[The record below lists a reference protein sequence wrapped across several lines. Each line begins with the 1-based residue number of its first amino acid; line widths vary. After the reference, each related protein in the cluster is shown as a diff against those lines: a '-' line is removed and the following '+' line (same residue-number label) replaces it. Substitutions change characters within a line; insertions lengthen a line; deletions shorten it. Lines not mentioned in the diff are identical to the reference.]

1 MTWGEVK
8 LAALQRIFSNNGAAL
23 NRDDSNEEYLN
34 AMPAVANEALT
45 ILTGAG
51 IPLLRKLIV
60 EITPEVTEPE
70 KDGQTL
76 RIPVTSG
83 GVARIDMRET
93 AELYRAL
100 ASGEIYRETAREGYG
115 PADSWSVEGTDTLV
129 LPVGEA
135 AVYTVYYQAYVPV
148 ISASTPDDTDL
159 GVPREV
165 AELVPLYIGAEL
177 YREDDIQMST
187 QMLNEFENGLSRLQ
201 MAAASRPAGG
211 SGRVRNTTQWWN

>member
-8 LAALQRIFSNNGAAL
+8 LAALQRIFSNDGAAL
-23 NRDDSNEEYLN
+23 NKDDSNEEYLN

-45 ILTGAG
+45 ILTGVG
-51 IPLLRKLIV
+51 VPLLGRLNV
-60 EITPEVTEPE
+60 AVTPDVAEPE
-70 KDGQTL
+70 KDGDTL

-93 AELYRAL
+93 AERYRAL
-100 ASGEIYRETAREGYG
+100 VSGEIYRETEQEGYG
-115 PADSWSVEGTDTLV
+115 PAESWSVEGTDTLV

-135 AVYTVYYQAYVPV
+135 AVYTVYYQAYAPV
-148 ISASTPDDTDL
+148 ISASTPDGTDL

-187 QMLNEFENGLSRLQ
+187 QMLNEFEAGLSRLQ
-201 MAAASRPAGG
+201 TASAARPAGG
-211 SGRVRNTTQWWN
+211 SGSVKNTSGWWN

>member
-8 LAALQRIFSNNGAAL
+8 LAALQRIFSNDGAAL

-70 KDGQTL
+70 KDGQIL

-135 AVYTVYYQAYVPV
+135 AVYTVYYQAYVTV

>member
-8 LAALQRIFSNNGAAL
+8 LAALQRIFSNDGAAL

-159 GVPREV
+159 GVSREV
-165 AELVPLYIGAEL
+165 AELVPLYIGGEL

-211 SGRVRNTTQWWN
+211 SGRVRNTTNWW

>member
-8 LAALQRIFSNNGAAL
+8 LAALQRIFSNDGAAL

-60 EITPEVTEPE
+60 EITPKVSQPE
-70 KDGQTL
+70 KDGETL
-76 RIPVTSG
+76 RVPVTSG

>member
-8 LAALQRIFSNNGAAL
+8 LAALQRIFSNDGAAL

>member
-8 LAALQRIFSNNGAAL
+8 LAALQRIFSNDGAAL

-76 RIPVTSG
+76 RIPVTPG

-135 AVYTVYYQAYVPV
+135 AVYTVCYQAYVPV

>member
-8 LAALQRIFSNNGAAL
+8 LAALQRIFSNDGAAL

-70 KDGQTL
+70 KDGETL
-76 RIPVTSG
+76 RVPVTSG

-93 AELYRAL
+93 AELYRAM

>member
-1 MTWGEVK
+1 MTWGDVK
-8 LAALQRIFSNNGAAL
+8 LAALQRIFSNDGAAL

-51 IPLLRKLIV
+51 IPLLRKLRV
-60 EITPEVTEPE
+60 EISPEAEEPE
-70 KDGQTL
+70 KEGDTL
-76 RIPVTSG
+76 RVPVTSG
-83 GVARIDMRET
+83 GVARIDMREA
-93 AELYRAL
+93 AEGYRAL
-100 ASGEIYRETAREGYG
+100 VSGEIYRETDRDGYG

-135 AVYTVYYQAYVPV
+135 AVYTVYYQAYAPAL
-148 ISASTPDDTDL
+148 SASTPDDTDL

-201 MAAASRPAGG
+201 MAASSRPAGG
-211 SGRVRNTTQWWN
+211 SGSVKNTTLWWN

>member
-1 MTWGEVK
+1 MTWGDVK
-8 LAALQRIFSNNGAAL
+8 LAALQRIFSNDGAAL

-51 IPLLRKLIV
+51 IPLLRKLRV
-60 EITPEVTEPE
+60 EISPEAEEPE
-70 KDGQTL
+70 KEGDTL
-76 RIPVTSG
+76 RVPVTSG
-83 GVARIDMRET
+83 GVARIDMREA
-93 AELYRAL
+93 AEGYRAL
-100 ASGEIYRETAREGYG
+100 VSGEIYRETDRDGYG

-135 AVYTVYYQAYVPV
+135 AVYTVYYQAYAPAL
-148 ISASTPDDTDL
+148 SASTPDDTDL

-201 MAAASRPAGG
+201 MAASSRPAGG
-211 SGRVRNTTQWWN
+211 SGSVKNTTLWW

>member
-8 LAALQRIFSNNGAAL
+8 LAALQRIFSNDGAAL

-70 KDGQTL
+70 KDGETL
-76 RIPVTSG
+76 RVPVTSG

-93 AELYRAL
+93 AELYRAM

-187 QMLNEFENGLSRLQ
+187 QMLN
-201 MAAASRPAGG
+201 
-211 SGRVRNTTQWWN
+211 

>member
-1 MTWGEVK
+1 MTWGDVK
-8 LAALQRIFSNNGAAL
+8 LAALQRIFSNDGATL

-34 AMPAVANEALT
+34 AMSAVANEALT

-51 IPLLRKLIV
+51 IPLLRKLLV
-60 EITPEVTEPE
+60 EITPEITEPE
-70 KDGQTL
+70 KDGETL

-83 GVARIDMRET
+83 GMARIDMRET
-93 AELYRAL
+93 AEQYRAL
-100 ASGEIYRETAREGYG
+100 ASGEIYRETVREGYG

-135 AVYTVYYQAYVPV
+135 AVYTVYYQAYAPV
-148 ISASTPDDTDL
+148 LSASTPDDTDL

-201 MAAASRPAGG
+201 AAAASRPAGG
-211 SGRVRNTTQWWN
+211 SGSVKNTTQWWN

>member
-8 LAALQRIFSNNGAAL
+8 LAALQRIFSNDGAAL

-129 LPVGEA
+129 LTVGEA
-135 AVYTVYYQAYVPV
+135 AVYTVYYQAYVTV

-201 MAAASRPAGG
+201 MAVASRPAGG
-211 SGRVRNTTQWWN
+211 SGRVRNTTQWW

>member
-1 MTWGEVK
+1 MTWGNVK
-8 LAALQRIFSNNGAAL
+8 LAALQRIFSNDGAAL

-51 IPLLRKLIV
+51 IPLLRKLLV
-60 EITPEVTEPE
+60 EVTPDVVEPE
-70 KDGQTL
+70 KDGDTL
-76 RIPVTSG
+76 RIPVTGG
-83 GVARIDMRET
+83 GVARIDMRES
-93 AELYRAL
+93 AEQYRAL
-100 ASGEIYRETAREGYG
+100 VSGEIYRETARAGYG
-115 PADSWSVEGTDTLV
+115 PADSWSVEGTDILV

-135 AVYTVYYQAYVPV
+135 AVYTVYYQAYAPV

-187 QMLNEFENGLSRLQ
+187 QMLNEFEAGLSRLQ
-201 MAAASRPAGG
+201 MAAATRPAGG
-211 SGRVRNTTQWWN
+211 SGEVRNTSGWWN

>member
-1 MTWGEVK
+1 MK
-8 LAALQRIFSNNGAAL
+8 LAALQRIFSNDGAAL

>member
-8 LAALQRIFSNNGAAL
+8 LAALQRIFSNDGAAL

-83 GVARIDMRET
+83 GVAHIDMRET

>member
-8 LAALQRIFSNNGAAL
+8 LAALQRIFSNDGAAL

-34 AMPAVANEALT
+34 AMPAVANETLT

-60 EITPEVTEPE
+60 EITPKVSQPE
-70 KDGQTL
+70 KDGETL
-76 RIPVTSG
+76 RVPVTSG

-93 AELYRAL
+93 AELYRAM

-211 SGRVRNTTQWWN
+211 SGGVKNTTNWW

>member
-1 MTWGEVK
+1 MTWGDVK
-8 LAALQRIFSNNGAAL
+8 LAALQRIFSNDGAAL

>member
-1 MTWGEVK
+1 MTWGDVK
-8 LAALQRIFSNNGAAL
+8 LAALQRIFSNDGAAL

-51 IPLLRKLIV
+51 IPLLRKLRV
-60 EITPEVTEPE
+60 EISPEAEEPE
-70 KDGQTL
+70 KEGDTL
-76 RIPVTSG
+76 RVPVTSG

-93 AELYRAL
+93 AEGYRAL
-100 ASGEIYRETAREGYG
+100 VSGEIYRETDRDGYG

-135 AVYTVYYQAYVPV
+135 AVYTVYYQAYAPAL
-148 ISASTPDDTDL
+148 SASTPDDTDL

-201 MAAASRPAGG
+201 MAASSRPAGG
-211 SGRVRNTTQWWN
+211 SGSVKNTTLWWN

>member
-8 LAALQRIFSNNGAAL
+8 LAALQRIFSNDGAAL

-45 ILTGAG
+45 ILTGVG
-51 IPLLRKLIV
+51 IPLLRRLTV
-60 EITPEVTEPE
+60 EITPDLTQPE
-70 KDGQTL
+70 KDGETL
-76 RIPVTSG
+76 RVPVTSG
-83 GVARIDMRET
+83 GVVRIDMRES
-93 AELYRAL
+93 AERYRAL

-135 AVYTVYYQAYVPV
+135 AVYTVYYQAYVPAL
-148 ISASTPDDTDL
+148 SASTPDDTDL

-165 AELVPLYIGAEL
+165 AELVPLYMGSQL

-187 QMLNEFENGLSRLQ
+187 QMRNEFEEGLYKLQ
-201 MAAASRPAGG
+201 QAAALRPAGG
-211 SGRVRNTTQWWN
+211 SGGVRNTTQWWS